1 MAGGRRGGQAG
12 AEGGAACREG
22 ERGRSRAGAA
32 QVVAYGSGNLA
43 QVYFDL
49 YPRRILLSELN
60 AAFPGVVDAL
70 VQHEAIGL
78 VAATLD
84 ADTPV
89 VLSKGRQAQSA
100 SPAR

>member
-1 MAGGRRGGQAG
+1 M
-12 AEGGAACREG
+12 
-22 ERGRSRAGAA
+22 
-32 QVVAYGSGNLA
+32 VAYGSGNLA

-60 AAFPGVVDAL
+60 AAYPGMVDAL

-78 VAATLD
+78 VSGYADDGHAGGLGQEPADATW
-84 ADTPV
+84 
-89 VLSKGRQAQSA
+89 